1 MPIDHTARPGECIT
15 SISDEHGFYW
25 GTIWDHP
32 RNTALKNLRKDP
44 NTLAPGDIVVIPEK
58 REKAE
63 SINTG
68 ALHKFKKRGIPAVV
82 RLQIFDGEEFR
93 ANQEYKFFIEGETH
107 SGVTDDSGF
116 LEVHVDPSVR
126 KGKLTIG
133 PDEAV
138 LQFLFG
144 ELPPIEQM
152 DGVQARLVNLGFYC
166 EINGELD
173 DLTRE
178 ALLAFQERFELETS
192 GDANDATRAQLLS
205 MHDSVN
211 DFPEDED
218 EPPSGAAR
226 NRQ

>member
-1 MPIDHTARPGECIT
+1 MADYHPVARGECIT
-15 SISDEHGFYW
+15 SISDRYGFYW
-25 GTIWDHP
+25 RTLWDHGL
-32 RNTALKNLRKDP
+32 NAQLKERREDP
-44 NTLAPGDIVVIPEK
+44 NTLVPGDAVYIPDK
-58 REKAE
+58 RRKEE
-63 SINTG
+63 PINTG
-68 ALHKFKKRGIPAVV
+68 AFHKFKKRGIPAVV

-178 ALLAFQERFELETS
+178 ALQAFQERFELETS

-211 DFPEDED
+211 DFPEDDD
-218 EPPSGAAR
+218 EPSSGAAR
-226 NRQ
+226 NRP

>member
-1 MPIDHTARPGECIT
+1 MAEYHPVAAGECIT
-15 SISDEHGFYW
+15 SISDRYGFFW
-25 GTIWDHP
+25 QTVWDHGL
-32 RNTALKNLRKDP
+32 NAQLKERREDP
-44 NTLAPGDIVVIPEK
+44 NTLVPGDAVYIPDK
-58 REKAE
+58 RDKAE
-63 SINTG
+63 SVATG
-68 ALHKFKKRGIPAVV
+68 ASHKFKKRGIPAVV

-116 LEVHVDPSVR
+116 LEVHIEPSVH

-138 LQFLFG
+138 FQFLFG
-144 ELPPIEQM
+144 ELPPIDQTE
-152 DGVQARLVNLGFYC
+152 GVQARLVNLGFYC

-178 ALLAFQERFELETS
+178 ALLAFQQRFELEET
-192 GDANDATRAQLLS
+192 GEADDTTRDQLLS

-211 DFPEDED
+211 DFPEDEE
-218 EPPSGAAR
+218 EPASGSTGT
-226 NRQ
+226 